1 MTNFEDFIDFL
12 AMKGVKSIHIEL
24 QTPERLSHTLE
35 THIGTIGKSDTTVVE
50 RGTVTHVEPKREP
63 IADTALPRVAQ
74 DISDRH
80 DEIAAKKAADKKA
93 ADDKA
98 EADRIAAEKVAYDK
112 AEADQIA
119 AEKAEAARIA
129 ALEAEKAKQ
138 PKAKK
143 EKTPKPET
151 KTKPE
156 ASGADLPIWGQ
167 LAQAKDAAARQKI
180 FSAQPKTA
188 YEVFDDMV
196 TADDGT
202 ITPEHRKA
210 VIDCMDRAGL
220 LMVNNTFKLGIDS
233 DIGDDDE
240 LRALVAE
247 CF

>member
-1 MTNFEDFIDFL
+1 MNKFEDFIDFL
-12 AMKGVKSIHIEL
+12 TLKGVKSIHIEL
-24 QTPERLSHTLE
+24 QTPERLSRTLE
-35 THIGTIGKSDTTVVE
+35 THIGTIGESDTTVVE

-143 EKTPKPET
+143 EKAAKSE
-151 KTKPE
+151 TKPE
-156 ASGADLPIWGQ
+156 ASGTDLPIWEQ

-180 FSAQPKTA
+180 FSAQKRTA
-188 YEVFDDMV
+188 YEIFDEMV